1 MFRQDRKPLQ
11 NGLRRLSGRL
21 VQLVDQ
27 RSGYQVQAGRKITRA
42 VRVLRKESRQ
52 RPRLQLRRIQA
63 RG

>member
-27 RSGYQVQAGRKITRA
+27 QSGYQVQAGRKITQA